1 MQSSVSAK
9 CSHATS
15 ILPDNAR
22 PHLLFKEN
30 DNCGKAFK
38 IEITEGR
45 ASLHQS
51 SSHFSQYLFDPKV
64 LLKFQQFLLKKND
77 TILVEFLIF
86 SSTIFPKSLFCYIKQ
101 ISRLSYGTWDN
112 VPLHDK
118 SFEVFEE

>member
-45 ASLHQS
+45 APLHQS

-64 LLKFQQFLLKKND
+64 LLN
-77 TILVEFLIF
+77 F
-86 SSTIFPKSLFCYIKQ
+86 SS
-101 ISRLSYGTWDN
+101 
-112 VPLHDK
+112 
-118 SFEVFEE
+118 VFVEKE